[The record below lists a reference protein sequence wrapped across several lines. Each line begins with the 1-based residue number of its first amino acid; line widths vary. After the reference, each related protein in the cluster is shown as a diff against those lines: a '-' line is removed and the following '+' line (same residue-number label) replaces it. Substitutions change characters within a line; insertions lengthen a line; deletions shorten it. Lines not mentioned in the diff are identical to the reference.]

1 MDIWKGNE
9 FNFLNEEVKDLT
21 NKQVVYDFG

>member
-9 FNFLNEEVKDLT
+9 FNFLNEEVKELT